1 MKMIL
6 TYFKTI
12 KMKTQ
17 LELMLDELI
26 SKTSEET
33 MKDVMAAIYEL
44 VTTRQTKP
52 LDALVKKLKNYQL
65 TEVIIANKKA
75 YKTLMQMLE
84 LQGKTWNDGMPM
96 DSIDPYEGI
105 ESDEYL
111 VLCIHKNGV
120 GYYGAK
126 EKTDQLTIGEYAKL

>member
-1 MKMIL
+1 MIL

-17 LELMLDELI
+17 LELMLEELI
-26 SKTSEET
+26 NKTSEET
-33 MKDVMAAIYEL
+33 MEDLMAAIYEL

-52 LDALVKKLKNYQL
+52 LNVLVKKLKNYQL
-65 TEVIIANKKA
+65 TEVIIADKKA

-84 LQGKTWNDGMPM
+84 LQGKTWNDGLPM

-105 ESDEYL
+105 ELGDYL
-111 VLCIHKNGV
+111 VLCIYKNGV

-126 EKTDQLTIGEYAKL
+126 QKTDQLTIGEYAKL